1 MAMLIRPVQA
11 EEQKYA
17 YAQSH
22 QIDNA
27 TGAIGHLRG
36 DFGRGGNSFY
46 VTWWDKNESLKSDV
60 FKAELD
66 DVINALRLREEYGFL
81 LGGRDAMQNYAWNHP
96 DSKLSHTEPTQYG
109 FRIDTTN
116 YAYILRC
123 NPVRGDYNFYCWCF
137 VKPLF
142 DLHLQHSRKGIRFIT
157 PEYKELFRIPDGD
170 SIRITK
176 PNGETEDFSCRFLD
190 DSHFEM
196 GWLPPTTYHIYEFA
210 TDMAHS
216 GSTVIPLRSSLPQQ
230 CYGVLAEA
238 GKIIIYKKGESG
250 YYKTDFPANQET
262 ALALAE
268 KYNAKLG
275 VSKAQAAAMQAGSL
289 FGWHTPAANP
299 ANYDEN
305 GLPIKPKSPRKTRD
319 DAR

>member
-1 MAMLIRPVQA
+1 MDMLIRPVQA

-27 TGAIGHLRG
+27 TGVIGHLRG
-36 DFGRGGNSFY
+36 DFGREGTSFY

-81 LGGRDAMQNYAWNHP
+81 LGSRSAMQSYAWNHP

-123 NPVRGDYNFYCWCF
+123 NPIRGDYNFYCRCF

-157 PEYKELFRIPDGD
+157 PNYKEFFRIPDGD

-176 PNGETEDFSCRFLD
+176 PDGETEDFSCRYLD
-190 DSHFEM
+190 DSRFEM

-210 TDMAHS
+210 TDMERS

-230 CYGVLAEA
+230 CYGVLAET

-250 YYKTDFPANQET
+250 YYKTDIYTTSKAES
-262 ALALAE
+262 LELAE
-268 KYNAKLG
+268 EHNAIAG
-275 VSKAQAAAMQAGSL
+275 ISKAQAAAMQAGSL
-289 FGWHTPAANP
+289 FGWHTPAADP

-305 GLPIKPKSPRKTRD
+305 GQPMKPRHRARD

>member
-1 MAMLIRPVQA
+1 MDMFIRPVQA

-36 DFGRGGNSFY
+36 DFGREGTNFY

-66 DVINALRLREEYGFL
+66 DVINALRFREEYGFL
-81 LGGRDAMQNYAWNHP
+81 LGNRNAMQSYAWSHP
-96 DSKLSHTEPTQYG
+96 DSKLSHTEPAQYG
-109 FRIDTTN
+109 FRIDTAN

-123 NPVRGDYNFYCWCF
+123 NPIRGDYNFYCRCF
-137 VKPLF
+137 VRPLF
-142 DLHLQHSRKGIRFIT
+142 DLHLQHARRGIRFVT
-157 PEYKELFRIPDGD
+157 PEYKEIFRIPDGD
-170 SIRITK
+170 KIRISR
-176 PNGETEDFSCRFLD
+176 PDGETAEYRCRYID
-190 DSHFEM
+190 DCHFEIDS
-196 GWLPPTTYHIYEFA
+196 WNPTGYHIYEFA
-210 TDMAHS
+210 TDMERS

-230 CYGVLAEA
+230 CYGVLSET
-238 GKIIIYKKGESG
+238 GEIVILKKGENG
-250 YYKTDFPANQET
+250 YYKTDFPASKE
-262 ALALAE
+262 AAPELAE

-275 VSKAQAAAMQAGSL
+275 VSKAQAAAMLAGSL

-305 GLPIKPKSPRKTRD
+305 GQPMKPKHRARD